1 MSSFD
6 FNKILA
12 SIILGIIIIL
22 IIGKV
27 GNNLINLEES
37 PQKETA
43 YKIDIPETSS
53 SIITAAE
60 NLESIESIT
69 LLFANASLNNGEKIY
84 KKCGA
89 CHNYEKNSKAKKGF
103 AIVSDPH
110 TGKLL
115 AIANYPRF
123 NPNKTKKLNI
133 NHTKNLA
140 VSMLFEPGSILKPIF
155 IAKALDDK
163 ITALHTPHNCE
174 KSGRYQIA
182 HNTYIHDEH
191 PRE

>member
-69 LLFANASLNNGEKIY
+69 LLFANASLNNAEKIY

-89 CHNYEKNSKAKKGF
+89 CHNYEKNSKAKIGPNLWDIVNQPNANAEGF
-103 AIVSDPH
+103 AYSNSLATFGGSWTYQELNNFLYKPKDYIKGTKMNFAGLKNSQDRADLILWLSKNSDNSVSLP
-110 TGKLL
+110 
-115 AIANYPRF
+115 
-123 NPNKTKKLNI
+123 
-133 NHTKNLA
+133 
-140 VSMLFEPGSILKPIF
+140 
-155 IAKALDDK
+155 
-163 ITALHTPHNCE
+163 
-174 KSGRYQIA
+174 
-182 HNTYIHDEH
+182 
-191 PRE
+191 